1 MKDTVFVVW
10 EPKKNSAN
18 PPSLAGSRSK
28 YPLFDSSGTIRHL
41 TWRPATPL
49 PIPMTTSDDALNT
62 RITHTTIAAFCT
74 IFTLVVLD
82 LAWDYAKGIPWL
94 HVGTELAVLL
104 IAAIAAG
111 LLVRQMVRERVA
123 IGQLKA
129 DLVVAREESQ
139 HWRRQS
145 RELVAGLGAAIKAK
159 FEEWRL
165 TDAECEVGLLLLK
178 GLSLREIAEL
188 RETSERTVREQARS
202 VYRKAG
208 ISGRASLSAYFLED
222 LLLPH

>member
-1 MKDTVFVVW
+1 M
-10 EPKKNSAN
+10 
-18 PPSLAGSRSK
+18 
-28 YPLFDSSGTIRHL
+28 
-41 TWRPATPL
+41 
-49 PIPMTTSDDALNT
+49 NT
-62 RITHTTIAAFCT
+62 RTTHTTIAAFCS

-82 LAWDYAKGIPWL
+82 LAWDFAKGVPWV

-104 IAAIAAG
+104 IAAITAG
-111 LLVRQMVRERVA
+111 LLWRQMLRERAA
-123 IGQLKA
+123 IGQLKS

-145 RELVAGLGAAIKAK
+145 RELLAGLGAAIKAK

-165 TDAECEVGLLLLK
+165 SDAESEVGLLLLK

-208 ISGRASLSAYFLED
+208 INGRASLSAYFLED